1 MKLVF
6 DRKGVRKEY
15 PYSNVIAIP
24 TSAKEKKFFDECKRD
39 NGSDYKLWVYKKL
52 YELDNLVID
61 NPMSDRYDNHGNLV
75 NNSEAIMNIVRDAK
89 QESDFASIPKPSNF
103 CILSLYYTLTKRYN
117 KVRRLNLLLTRK
129 INMWLN
135 QSIVASREKG
145 NHDDTEKL

>member
-6 DRKGVRKEY
+6 DKNSDLLFTK
-15 PYSNVIAIP
+15 VIVVP
-24 TSAKEKKFFDECKRD
+24 TTAKEKKFFYICIDD
-39 NGSDYKLWVYKKL
+39 NGNYRPAVYKAL
-52 YELDNLVID
+52 YELDEQIID

-75 NNSEAIMNIVRDAK
+75 NNSEAIMNMVRDAK
-89 QESDFASIPKPSNF
+89 QESDFAAIPKPSNF

-135 QSIVASREKG
+135 QSIVVSREKG